1 MEKIKIN
8 SAEILCVGTELLLG
22 DIVNTNAAYLSL
34 RLAELG
40 ISVYHHTVV
49 GDNPDRIKRA
59 FSDAL
64 SRSELVVITGGLGPT
79 CDDITR
85 ETAAE
90 LFEMPLE
97 LSEDILSEIR
107 GYFESTGRKMTDNN
121 KRQAMVPRGATVLH
135 NDCGTAPGLMLERE
149 GKMMILMPGVPREM
163 EAMWQNAALPILR
176 ERSERTLV
184 SRNVHLF
191 GIGESA
197 AESILIDMMNEGVN
211 PTVAPYA
218 KAGEVRIRVTAA
230 AGDREQA
237 LAMCDETIEKIKA
250 TEVGRYI
257 YGVDVGSLEAALVAH
272 LRERGMTLSC
282 AESCT
287 GGLLAKRIVDISG
300 CSEVFYGGAVTYA
313 NSAKERVLGV
323 KRATLDAHG
332 AVSAETAIE
341 MARGARRV
349 YGTDVAVST
358 TGIAGPAGGTPEKPV
373 GTVYIG
379 ISTKDGESVKRLS
392 LSSQRDRDYLRHVA
406 ASNALFAV
414 LENIK

>member
-49 GDNPDRIKRA
+49 GDNPERLKKA

-64 SRSELVVITGGLGPT
+64 SRSELVLVTGGLGPT
-79 CDDITR
+79 CDDLTR

-90 LFEMPLE
+90 LFSMPLE
-97 LSEDILSEIR
+97 LSKDILAQIR
-107 GYFESTGRKMTDNN
+107 GYFSSSGREMTDNN

-135 NDCGTAPGLMLERE
+135 NDCGTAPGLMLERD
-149 GKMMILMPGVPREM
+149 GRMMMLMPGVPREM
-163 EAMWQNAALPILR
+163 KAMYEKQILPILK
-176 ERSERTLV
+176 ERSDRTIV

-218 KAGEVRIRVTAA
+218 KEGEVRIRVTAA
-230 AGDREQA
+230 AENEKAA
-237 LAMCDETIEKIKA
+237 LSMCDETIEKIRA
-250 TEVGRYI
+250 TEVGKYI
-257 YGVDVGSLEAALVAH
+257 YGVDVGSLEAAVVKRLK
-272 LRERGMTLSC
+272 EKKMTLSC

-287 GGLLAKRIVDISG
+287 GGLVAKRIVDIPG
-300 CSEVFYGGAVTYA
+300 CSEVFYGSAVTYA
-313 NSAKERVLGV
+313 NSAKESVLGV
-323 KRATLDAHG
+323 DAKTLAEHG
-332 AVSAETAIE
+332 AVSADTAIE
-341 MARGARRV
+341 MARGARRI
-349 YGTDVAVST
+349 YGTDIAVSI
-358 TGIAGPAGGTPEKPV
+358 TGIAGPGGGTPEKPV
-373 GTVYIG
+373 GTVYMA
-379 ISTKDGESVKRLS
+379 ISKADGEQVKKLS
-392 LSSQRDRDYLRHVA
+392 LSSQRDRDFLRHVA
-406 ASNALFAV
+406 TSNALHFV
-414 LENIK
+414 LEQLK